1 MQTELVPGELARRRR
16 LDQHEVP
23 WRVIVRLR
31 RPLLTREERRPL
43 IMRSCG
49 GVWNR
54 TVNERP
60 DKQGQIAKLRR
71 SLTG

>member
-23 WRVIVRLR
+23 WRVIARQR
-31 RPLLTREERRPL
+31 RPLLAREEGRPL
-43 IMRSCG
+43 VMRSCG

-54 TVNERP
+54 AVNEGS
-60 DKQGQIAKLRR
+60 DKQGKFA
-71 SLTG
+71 